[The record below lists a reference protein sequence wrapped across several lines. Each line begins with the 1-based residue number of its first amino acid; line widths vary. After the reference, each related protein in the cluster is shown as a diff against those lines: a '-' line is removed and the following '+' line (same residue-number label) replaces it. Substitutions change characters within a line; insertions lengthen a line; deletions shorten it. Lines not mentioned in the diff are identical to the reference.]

1 MGMNSGRLLTLLV
14 SCVLVGCGSSQI
26 TGGTTAS
33 TLPSSSPEAG
43 RTYLST
49 GVTGHQ
55 LVANTTISISF
66 DIRGT
71 LSVQAGCN
79 SIGGSYSVASGTL
92 RVDALSQTEMGCAP
106 ELMSQDEWI
115 VSLLTTDPAF
125 TVDADTLVISGP
137 AGTVTM
143 LDKKTAQPDASLVG
157 TRWLVDTI
165 IQGDVASTPPQGAVG
180 SILFGGDGALAA
192 SLGCNTGS
200 AQFTVVGDNITIGAM
215 ATTRMACLG
224 EAAEL
229 EKHMLAV
236 LTGAVQFAIDG
247 DALTLTAESG
257 AGLGLRLE
265 QHP

>member
-1 MGMNSGRLLTLLV
+1 MNSGRLLMLFV
-14 SCVLVGCGSSQI
+14 SCALVGCGSSQI
-26 TGGTTAS
+26 TGGATAATS
-33 TLPSSSPEAG
+33 SSSSPEAG

-49 GVTGHQ
+49 EVTGYE

-66 DIRGT
+66 DTRRT
-71 LSVQAGCN
+71 LGAQAGCN
-79 SIGGSYSVASGTL
+79 SIGGTYSVVNGTL

-106 ELMSQDEWI
+106 ELMSQDAWL
-115 VSLLTTDPAF
+115 VSLLTAGPTF
-125 TVDADTLVISGP
+125 TVDADTLVISGST
-137 AGTVTM
+137 GTITM
-143 LDKKTAQPDASLVG
+143 LDKKTAQPDSSLVG

-165 IQGDVASTPPQGAVG
+165 FQGDVASTPPQGAAG
-180 SILFGGDGALAA
+180 SILFGSDGRLAA

-200 AQFTVVGDNITIGAM
+200 AQFTVSGDTVTIDAM

-224 EAAEL
+224 EAARL
-229 EKHMLAV
+229 EEHMLAV
-236 LTGAVQFAIDG
+236 LTGAVHFAVDG

>member
-14 SCVLVGCGSSQI
+14 SCALVGCGSSQI

-33 TLPSSSPEAG
+33 TSPSSSPEAG

-49 GVTGHQ
+49 EVTGHE
-55 LVANTTISISF
+55 LVANTTISLSF
-66 DIRGT
+66 DARGH
-71 LSVQAGCN
+71 LAVQAGCN
-79 SIGGSYSVASGTL
+79 SIGGSYSVANGKL

-106 ELMSQDEWI
+106 ELMSQDEWLI
-115 VSLLTTDPAF
+115 SLLATDPTF

-137 AGTVTM
+137 TGSITM

-157 TRWLVDTI
+157 NRWLADTI
-165 IQGDVASTPPQGAVG
+165 IQGKVASTPPQGAAG
-180 SILFGGDGALAA
+180 SILFGSDGALAG

-200 AQFTVVGDNITIGAM
+200 AQFTVSGDTITIGAM

-236 LTGAVQFAIDG
+236 LTGTVHFEING
-247 DALTLTAESG
+247 DVLTLTADSG

>member
-1 MGMNSGRLLTLLV
+1 
-14 SCVLVGCGSSQI
+14 
-26 TGGTTAS
+26 
-33 TLPSSSPEAG
+33 
-43 RTYLST
+43 
-49 GVTGHQ
+49 
-55 LVANTTISISF
+55 
-66 DIRGT
+66 
-71 LSVQAGCN
+71 
-79 SIGGSYSVASGTL
+79 
-92 RVDALSQTEMGCAP
+92 
-106 ELMSQDEWI
+106 MSQDEWL
-115 VSLLTTDPAF
+115 VSLLTTDPTF
-125 TVDADTLVISGP
+125 TPDADTLVISGP
-137 AGTVTM
+137 TGSITM
-143 LDKKTAQPDASLVG
+143 LDKKTAQPDSSLVG

-200 AQFTVVGDNITIGAM
+200 AQFTVAGDNITIGAM
-215 ATTRMACLG
+215 ATTRMACLA

-236 LTGAVQFAIDG
+236 LAATLEFAIDG